1 MTTAV
6 VAAAAA
12 PGAALVRLQL
22 APPAATGWQRYGAT
36 GGAGGGAGAAQRD
49 VAAAAKRRPPS
60 NPGRSSAGGGGRG
73 RSLPRDRAAVK
84 ELSVALQDGRQR
96 GSGSGS
102 AGFASGRRSR
112 RRGRG
117 RGGSGD
123 EASDTDGEPEWDEEL
138 LAELSDSGKLLA
150 CTIQA
155 LPGPVAASSGC
166 QGAARCCLVWVW
178 TGWVG
183 AVGGQLICCWPNT
196 LPLRGRTL
204 LFFPCQAHRAVLVLA
219 SGLSVLC
226 VDACV
231 TGLPPPPHITE
242 VAELI
247 GEGEAGEG
255 DLEAMLA
262 GESAEVAAAVR
273 AVLGQFTFQLD
284 TFQARAV
291 TRLLAGKSGKRKG
304 G

>member
-1 MTTAV
+1 M
-6 VAAAAA
+6 
-12 PGAALVRLQL
+12 
-22 APPAATGWQRYGAT
+22 
-36 GGAGGGAGAAQRD
+36 
-49 VAAAAKRRPPS
+49 
-60 NPGRSSAGGGGRG
+60 
-73 RSLPRDRAAVK
+73 
-84 ELSVALQDGRQR
+84 
-96 GSGSGS
+96 
-102 AGFASGRRSR
+102 
-112 RRGRG
+112 
-117 RGGSGD
+117 
-123 EASDTDGEPEWDEEL
+123 
-138 LAELSDSGKLLA
+138 
-150 CTIQA
+150 
-155 LPGPVAASSGC
+155 
-166 QGAARCCLVWVW
+166 
-178 TGWVG
+178 GWVG
-183 AVGGQLICCWPNT
+183 AVGGQLICCSPNT

-204 LFFPCQAHRAVLVLA
+204 LFFPYEAHRAVLVLA
-219 SGLSVLC
+219 SGLF
-226 VDACV
+226 VDVCV